1 MTTTPA
7 ELAEALDGRV
17 EVESVVVR
25 EEVKIVVVTI
35 RLPDLP
41 EAERLR
47 LEEWVQIQFEQV
59 QGDAGADGYL
69 LVPHY
74 V

>member
-1 MTTTPA
+1 MATMRDQ
-7 ELAEALDGRV
+7 LAEVLDGRV

-25 EEVKIVVVTI
+25 EEVKVVVVTI
-35 RLPDLP
+35 RLPELS

-47 LEEWVQIQFEQV
+47 LEEWVQIRFERV
-59 QGDAGADGYL
+59 QDGGEDGYVL
-69 LVPHY
+69 APHY